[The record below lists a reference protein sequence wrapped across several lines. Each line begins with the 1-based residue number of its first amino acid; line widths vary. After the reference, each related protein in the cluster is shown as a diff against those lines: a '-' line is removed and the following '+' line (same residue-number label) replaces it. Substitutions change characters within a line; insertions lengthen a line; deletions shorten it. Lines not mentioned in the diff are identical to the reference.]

1 MWELCETVCGFAK
14 TCGRVLC
21 VHRSGSFHTRGAARD
36 ASRVASER
44 MVVTTH
50 TRISETNDGMQ
61 IKTILNRIQK
71 QRGFV
76 YGTILIEEQIGGLA
90 LTIAVAP
97 HRRNRPQCGGCGQR
111 GGVYD
116 RLAPRRF
123 EFVPLWGLRV
133 FFLYMMR
140 SKSTRLNSSHIQKS
154 RMPSSA

>member
-1 MWELCETVCGFAK
+1 DSGRFWGFVLPEGTAMKRVGAVRNRLRFCK

-36 ASRVASER
+36 ASRVDSER

-50 TRISETNDGMQ
+50 TRISETNGGMQ

-76 YGTILIEEQIGGLA
+76 YGTIQLEEQIGGLA

-97 HRRNRPQCGGCGQR
+97 HRRNRPQCSGCGRR
-111 GGVYD
+111 GGV
-116 RLAPRRF
+116 
-123 EFVPLWGLRV
+123 
-133 FFLYMMR
+133 
-140 SKSTRLNSSHIQKS
+140 
-154 RMPSSA
+154 